1 VFFLDIDNNLGFAQL
16 LGEALVI
23 LVQFLI
29 FFLDGIALG
38 FRAACLGS
46 QGLAHAGRPLAPPG
60 RQQRRV
66 QSLAAEQR
74 PDATG
79 AFGPVG
85 LREDASLRRFSGPYT
100 SVIEARIVSASAI
113 INAELAGAAVAV
125 TLCSECGDQTWH
137 QGGSRSPRE
146 SKITK
151 SACWR
156 AVVSICSS

>member
-1 VFFLDIDNNLGFAQL
+1 LDIDNNLGFAQL

-38 FRAACLGS
+38 FRAAFWGS

-79 AFGPVG
+79 AFGPFGLGEDAFFIVGGEAAALGLGHDFRVGVG
-85 LREDASLRRFSGPYT
+85 LRFGAGFAARGTPVALASLGLPTCHRQQSRWRRRG
-100 SVIEARIVSASAI
+100 
-113 INAELAGAAVAV
+113 NLM
-125 TLCSECGDQTWH
+125 
-137 QGGSRSPRE
+137 
-146 SKITK
+146 
-151 SACWR
+151 
-156 AVVSICSS
+156 VVHV